1 MDKGL
6 GIIVV
11 FLVWGGGIYFLLGNP
26 GSLGGSVNN
35 FLASTFDSF
44 NGVFAVHEDIAGNF
58 SKDGEIDKSIIHFA
72 QGVDF
77 LDMAISPV
85 NQLIFAGSNHGL
97 FVSQDNGLNW
107 YSFSDIKRQIGDR
120 SKVYKILFD
129 SSGRGF
135 LSVFYDSKGAVYE
148 SSDNFL
154 SLKKIFETEA
164 EAVYDFDLKGNNIYL
179 ALSDGRLLVAS
190 LDSGEIR
197 EVNNL
202 EFVINKIEVIK
213 NTDVIYLSSKTNGF
227 WISRDGG
234 LSFSESTFLNRYS
247 GANLIYDF
255 AVDQSNSQLIYAVTG
270 YGFIRSADEGKS
282 WRLFNLLPTKNNKEG
297 VVGLDNTSKEV
308 YVGLGSTLYKRRPN
322 ESGWEVFDSGFK
334 DKVISIILLNNDKII
349 IGTNAEG
356 GFLKKLKI

>member
-58 SKDGEIDKSIIHFA
+58 SKEGEINKSIIHFA

-85 NQLIFAGSNHGL
+85 NQLIFAGSIHRL

-202 EFVINKIEVIK
+202 AFV
-213 NTDVIYLSSKTNGF
+213 
-227 WISRDGG
+227 
-234 LSFSESTFLNRYS
+234 
-247 GANLIYDF
+247 
-255 AVDQSNSQLIYAVTG
+255 
-270 YGFIRSADEGKS
+270 
-282 WRLFNLLPTKNNKEG
+282 
-297 VVGLDNTSKEV
+297 V
-308 YVGLGSTLYKRRPN
+308 YQ
-322 ESGWEVFDSGFK
+322 
-334 DKVISIILLNNDKII
+334 
-349 IGTNAEG
+349 
-356 GFLKKLKI
+356 